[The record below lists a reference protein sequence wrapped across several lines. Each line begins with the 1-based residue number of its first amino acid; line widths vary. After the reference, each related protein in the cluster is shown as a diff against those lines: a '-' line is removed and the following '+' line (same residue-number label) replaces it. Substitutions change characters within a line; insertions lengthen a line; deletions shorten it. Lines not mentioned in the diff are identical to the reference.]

1 MFIDNGYVYYGTPS
15 VEKNSSGDI
24 AKNKLTFMR
33 TKLDG
38 SGQTDEYL
46 TLNGISSNYRI
57 VKTNA
62 GVCIYYTQ
70 TDVLKCYN
78 TSTKTDSTIIEKDQT
93 TSNDFTLNT
102 LTMLNSAQNEYALA
116 FFTATVYTQD
126 YDSSAAQSSNY
137 SRPTA
142 DYNRVYMIKAGQ
154 SAPIMLTS
162 GIGNEAIATDDAT
175 YTINLVDDGYVFY
188 SKSINGVSKYY
199 AIKLEDAVDS
209 ANWAD
214 STKSVELASK
224 DYIASTNLFV
234 SLDEVY
240 VIGESKVYK
249 TTALVK
255 DNLIKKPILQ
265 MDSVNKLLFH
275 RVEGSQSFLYYI
287 NAENQ
292 IAKINVTDTTGEMQV
307 IRVSRDKVTS
317 TWFAPEIVK
326 VGTDK
331 EYLFYS
337 DNSNQGKT
345 YIECVDLGAEVKEET
360 DEETEKTTYYLDTEK
375 VVKVGKM
382 TNADNAAVMED
393 KIDAMLAKLPEE
405 GIGANAEDDAEFK
418 AEFEKVVDE
427 YDALSEGVKDK
438 MSDEKKAV
446 ITDVKKAFDV
456 AQKYAEL
463 DGIMDC
469 VDAEDAE
476 NAGIKAKYEQIKS
489 YMEKFYAS
497 SNRDDVDGYIT
508 SNLKANYTKALRL
521 FEE

>member
-1 MFIDNGYVYYGTPS
+1 
-15 VEKNSSGDI
+15 
-24 AKNKLTFMR
+24 
-33 TKLDG
+33 
-38 SGQTDEYL
+38 
-46 TLNGISSNYRI
+46 
-57 VKTNA
+57 
-62 GVCIYYTQ
+62 
-70 TDVLKCYN
+70 
-78 TSTKTDSTIIEKDQT
+78 
-93 TSNDFTLNT
+93 
-102 LTMLNSAQNEYALA
+102 
-116 FFTATVYTQD
+116 
-126 YDSSAAQSSNY
+126 
-137 SRPTA
+137 
-142 DYNRVYMIKAGQ
+142 
-154 SAPIMLTS
+154 
-162 GIGNEAIATDDAT
+162 
-175 YTINLVDDGYVFY
+175 
-188 SKSINGVSKYY
+188 
-199 AIKLEDAVDS
+199 
-209 ANWAD
+209 
-214 STKSVELASK
+214 
-224 DYIASTNLFV
+224 
-234 SLDEVY
+234 
-240 VIGESKVYK
+240 
-249 TTALVK
+249 
-255 DNLIKKPILQ
+255 
-265 MDSVNKLLFH
+265 
-275 RVEGSQSFLYYI
+275 
-287 NAENQ
+287 
-292 IAKINVTDTTGEMQV
+292 MQV